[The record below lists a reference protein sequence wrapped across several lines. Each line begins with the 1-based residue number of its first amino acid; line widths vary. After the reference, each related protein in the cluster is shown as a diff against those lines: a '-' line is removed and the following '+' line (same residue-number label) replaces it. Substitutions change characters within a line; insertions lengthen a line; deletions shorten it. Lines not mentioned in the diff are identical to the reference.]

1 MAAEMQ
7 SYALSETVSPD
18 QPAMALPAKAVAAD
32 SAARMASAAGPPTV
46 TTVTTGGAAV
56 TTVREWAAPAWGTV
70 SHARWIVHGGMLRLP
85 RGLIEDMSGPVV
97 VSAVS
102 RNVSRGPR
110 GRRQPAMVNGVEGR
124 GHNLG
129 RGVPDRM
136 AHFTIKQWGRDPH
149 DVNNNEKDGLTP
161 LHIAGEPAPARASA
175 RTYSFAAP
183 PTTTTTTTRAAPSA
197 PTTPTLTRTR
207 VARPPRNA
215 AEMGFLDMGV
225 WLMQHGAR
233 ESLSLGDALGRTPL
247 FKAVWYGHEDMANW
261 VSSAAFG
268 GDPSAMMAG

>member
-1 MAAEMQ
+1 
-7 SYALSETVSPD
+7 
-18 QPAMALPAKAVAAD
+18 
-32 SAARMASAAGPPTV
+32 
-46 TTVTTGGAAV
+46 
-56 TTVREWAAPAWGTV
+56 
-70 SHARWIVHGGMLRLP
+70 
-85 RGLIEDMSGPVV
+85 
-97 VSAVS
+97 
-102 RNVSRGPR
+102 
-110 GRRQPAMVNGVEGR
+110 MVNGVEGR
-124 GHNLG
+124 GHNLDLG

-175 RTYSFAAP
+175 RTYSFASP
-183 PTTTTTTTRAAPSA
+183 PPTTTTTTRAAPP

-207 VARPPRNA
+207 AAHPPRNA
-215 AEMGFLDMGV
+215 ADMGFIDMGV

-268 GDPSAMMAG
+268 GDPSAMVAG

>member
-1 MAAEMQ
+1 
-7 SYALSETVSPD
+7 
-18 QPAMALPAKAVAAD
+18 
-32 SAARMASAAGPPTV
+32 
-46 TTVTTGGAAV
+46 
-56 TTVREWAAPAWGTV
+56 
-70 SHARWIVHGGMLRLP
+70 
-85 RGLIEDMSGPVV
+85 
-97 VSAVS
+97 
-102 RNVSRGPR
+102 
-110 GRRQPAMVNGVEGR
+110 MVNGVEGR

-161 LHIAGEPAPARASA
+161 LHI
-175 RTYSFAAP
+175 
-183 PTTTTTTTRAAPSA
+183 
-197 PTTPTLTRTR
+197 
-207 VARPPRNA
+207 A